1 MGLFK
6 IFFGKDPE
14 GYEKKGDHCFKAE
27 AYGDA
32 KLEYEAGLNR
42 LEKKDSDNSILK
54 RRLQE
59 KILKSREALAL
70 HHKLRGEEIM
80 ESEYYEGAEDVFRL
94 ALELTENPALKA
106 ELQERLQ
113 EIRDHYTQEETM
125 DSQDLQFENHKNKNH
140 LFYDMDYQKY
150 FSEKHK
156 GPIGFYIYDGNHS
169 KENQFNGLQV
179 AEPFFS
185 KDCLILIDDI
195 NWASVMEGTEEFIKQ
210 SSHTYE
216 VIAEQPTIHN
226 YHPTF
231 WNGIT
236 LLKMID

>member
-113 EIRDHYTQEETM
+113 EIR
-125 DSQDLQFENHKNKNH
+125 
-140 LFYDMDYQKY
+140 
-150 FSEKHK
+150 
-156 GPIGFYIYDGNHS
+156 I
-169 KENQFNGLQV
+169 
-179 AEPFFS
+179 
-185 KDCLILIDDI
+185 
-195 NWASVMEGTEEFIKQ
+195 
-210 SSHTYE
+210 
-216 VIAEQPTIHN
+216 TIHKKKQWIHRIFN
-226 YHPTF
+226 LKRPIQRNRMPTF
-231 WNGIT
+231 RRTNISRLCADHFLIKNGKWPIT
-236 LLKMID
+236 ATGMRLRRGSWP

>member
-1 MGLFK
+1 MDCKSYISGISFSFIQPSDSGIGLFTN
-6 IFFGKDPE
+6 IGLPSTVDIRNTNLPYKDKESKETLHKTCEIPRMSTFAIGAIINQIVSNMPHDTAFVNVGVWH
-14 GYEKKGDHCFKAE
+14 GYTFLCGVVGNPDKKCIGVDNFSE
-27 AYGDA
+27 FDGPREEF
-32 KLEYEAGLNR
+32 LER
-42 LEKKDSDNSILK
+42 
-54 RRLQE
+54 
-59 KILKSREALAL
+59 
-70 HHKLRGEEIM
+70 
-80 ESEYYEGAEDVFRL
+80 
-94 ALELTENPALKA
+94 
-106 ELQERLQ
+106 
-113 EIRDHYTQEETM
+113 
-125 DSQDLQFENHKNKNH
+125 FENHKNKNH